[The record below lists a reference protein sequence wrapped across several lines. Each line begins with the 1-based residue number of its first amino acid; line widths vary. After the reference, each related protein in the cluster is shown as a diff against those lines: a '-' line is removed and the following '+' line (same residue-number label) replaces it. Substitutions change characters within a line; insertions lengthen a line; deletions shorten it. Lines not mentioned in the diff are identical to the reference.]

1 MDEINAFRSWH
12 RQADMPVKEN
22 GRWVDL
28 ETGLPFRMK
37 EWLPERPGMPQL
49 SGSEKQV
56 SWATKIR
63 NEHLSKISDIETRK
77 RLIAKHLT
85 AKFWIENRTLTPGEM
100 SALV

>member
-1 MDEINAFRSWH
+1 MK
-12 RQADMPVKEN
+12 VN
-22 GRWVDL
+22 GVWQDL

-63 NEHLSKISDIETRK
+63 NEFLSKISDIETKK
-77 RLIAKHLT
+77 RLIAKHLSS
-85 AKFWIENRTLTPGEM
+85 KFWIDNRTLSPGEM
-100 SALV
+100 SALA